1 MGLDAEV
8 HRRAAAIRSGAER
21 PYLAKMKQEGKM
33 FIRDRIALLV
43 DPVSEV
49 EDGLFA
55 RCEEEGLPAD
65 AVVTLMAR
73 IGGRPVCIVGNDM
86 TVKAG
91 TWGMKTIEKIIRT
104 QEIAFKRKIPIIYL
118 IDSAGARLNEQFETF
133 MDRTHAGRIFWNNCR
148 LSGVVPQ
155 IAVVFG
161 PSPAGSAYIPALCD
175 VVIMVDKNTSVYLGS
190 PRMAE
195 MAIGEKVT
203 HEEMG
208 GAEMHCSVSGLGDFL
223 AANEEEALAAAKRYL
238 TYFPQNSRELPPGAA
253 AVPPRQG
260 KPIEEIVP
268 AHQGMPFNMYDLI
281 DRVVD
286 DGSFFDFKK
295 LYASELITG
304 LARLDG
310 KVVGIV
316 ANQSSVKGGSLFP
329 ESSEKGAHFI
339 SLCNAYNLPL
349 LFLMDIPGFMIGSQV
364 ERQAIIRRGAK
375 WLMTLCDA
383 TVPKISVIVRKAYGA
398 GYLAMSGASFQPD
411 SCIALPT
418 AMPAVMGP
426 EAAVNAMYQ
435 NKIMEIQDQKER
447 MKYVFEKRKEYMA
460 NINAWRP
467 ASELFID
474 SIVPGDDLRE
484 ELIRR
489 YAFYAENR
497 SVEEK
502 IAPRRTW
509 VVRG

>member
-1 MGLDAEV
+1 MGLDENV
-8 HRRAAAIRSGAER
+8 RNRAAAIRDGESR
-21 PYLAKMKQEGKM
+21 PYLAKLKKQGKM
-33 FIRDRIALLV
+33 YVRDRIRLLL
-43 DPVSEV
+43 DPDSEV

-65 AVVTLMAR
+65 AVVTVIGR
-73 IGGRPVCIVGNDM
+73 IGGRPVCIMGNDM

-91 TWGMKTIEKIIRT
+91 TWGIKTIEKMIRI

-175 VVIMVDKNTSVYLGS
+175 VVIMVDQNVSVYLGS

-208 GAEMHCSVSGLGDFL
+208 GARMHCEVSGLGDYL
-223 AANEEEALAAAKRYL
+223 AANEEEALAAARRYL
-238 TYFPQNSRELPPGAA
+238 TYFPQNSRELPPVVP
-253 AVPPRQG
+253 AVPEKEG
-260 KPIEEIVP
+260 KPVEQIVP
-268 AHQGMPFNMYDLI
+268 ANQGIPFNMYDLI
-281 DRVVD
+281 DRLVD
-286 DGSFFDFKK
+286 EGSFFDFKK
-295 LYASELITG
+295 LYAPELITG

-329 ESSEKGAHFI
+329 ESAEKGAHFI
-339 SLCNAYNLPL
+339 SLCNAYNIPL

-418 AMPAVMGP
+418 AQPAVMGP
-426 EAAVNAMYQ
+426 EAAVNAMYY
-435 NKIMEIQDQKER
+435 NKIMEITDQKER

-460 NINAWRP
+460 NINVWRP
-467 ASELFID
+467 ASELYID
-474 SIVPGDDLRE
+474 DVVPGDELRQA
-484 ELIRR
+484 LIKRF
-489 YAFYAENR
+489 AFYAENR

>member
-1 MGLDAEV
+1 MGLDEEV
-8 HRRAAAIRSGAER
+8 RRRAAAIRSAEER
-21 PYLAKMKQEGKM
+21 PYLAKLKEQGKM
-33 FIRDRIALLV
+33 YIRDRIALLI
-43 DPVSEV
+43 DPGSEV

-65 AVVTLMAR
+65 AVVTLIAK
-73 IGGRPVCIVGNDM
+73 IDGRPVCIMGNDM

-91 TWGMKTIEKIIRT
+91 TWGIKTIEKMIRI
-104 QEIAFKRKIPIIYL
+104 QEIAFKRQIPIIYL

-195 MAIGEKVT
+195 MAMGEKVT

-208 GAEMHCSVSGLGDFL
+208 GAEMHCSVSGLGDYL
-223 AANEEEALAAAKRYL
+223 AANEEEALGMARRYL
-238 TYFPQNSRELPPGAA
+238 TFFPQNSTELPP
-253 AVPPRQG
+253 AVPAVAPADG
-260 KPIEEIVP
+260 KAIEEIVP
-268 AHQGMPFNMYDLI
+268 AHQGMPFNMYEVI

-286 DGSFFDFKK
+286 QGSFFDFKR
-295 LYASELITG
+295 LYAPELITG

-310 KVVGIV
+310 KVIGIV
-316 ANQSSVKGGSLFP
+316 GNQSSVKGGALFP
-329 ESSEKGAHFI
+329 ESAEKGAHFI
-339 SLCNAYNLPL
+339 SLCNAYNIPL

-426 EAAVNAMYQ
+426 EAAVNAMYL
-435 NKIMEIQDQKER
+435 NKIMEITDQKER
-447 MKYVFEKRKEYMA
+447 MKYVFERRKEYMA

-474 SIVPGDDLRE
+474 NIVPGDELRA
-484 ELIRR
+484 ELIKR

-497 SVEEK
+497 SVADRV
-502 IAPRRTW
+502 APRRTW
-509 VVRG
+509 VHRG